1 MSERL
6 VKRVKTRFIW
16 FDPEDPDSLM
26 SGQEEEVYEPVVQE
40 ASPEFVGVT
49 QTQSLPHGQVPGGDG
64 WSVYKI
70 YEKVVIWMLRS
81 TVKEVS
87 A

>member
-1 MSERL
+1 MKGRRETSYSYNELELL
-6 VKRVKTRFIW
+6 V
-16 FDPEDPDSLM
+16 
-26 SGQEEEVYEPVVQE
+26 GEVETSFEPVVQE
-40 ASPEFVGVT
+40 ASPEFVGVI
-49 QTQSLPHGQVPGGDG
+49 QTMSLPHGEVPLSLGT

-70 YEKVVIWMLRS
+70 YKKVVIWMLRS

>member
-1 MSERL
+1 MSERVKGRRETSYSYNELELL
-6 VKRVKTRFIW
+6 V
-16 FDPEDPDSLM
+16 
-26 SGQEEEVYEPVVQE
+26 GEVETSFEPVVVE